1 MSKYTAIIPTV
12 YGQAMIAES
21 FAKKEP
27 LIFTKIK
34 LGDGTLS
41 AGESSV
47 NFKDLKNTLMECP
60 VNELDNSTAGQ
71 VTLKA
76 TADNSTVETGF
87 FAREFGVFAKVGESG
102 SEQLFAYTN
111 AGNYSDYM
119 PDKTSTLD
127 ESIFAVTLPVGNAST
142 VTAVINSQ
150 QYATVENLNNHN
162 NSESAH
168 ANLLQVTTTAD
179 KPASMADRG
188 LWVEIVG

>member
-21 FAKKEP
+21 FAKKEA

-47 NFKDLKNTLMECP
+47 NFKDLKNPIMECP
-60 VNELDNSTAGQ
+60 INEYDNTTSGQ

-76 TADNSTVETGF
+76 TADNSNVETGF

-142 VTAVINSQ
+142 VTAIINSQ
-150 QYATVENLNNHN
+150 QYATVENLNDHN
-162 NSESAH
+162 ASESAH
-168 ANLLQVTTTAD
+168 ANLLQVTSTAD
-179 KPASMADRG
+179 KPARMADRG
-188 LWVEIVG
+188 LWIEIVG